1 MQNTVSESS
10 PMAAWEALQS
20 DDAAILVDVR
30 TMAEWSYIGISD
42 LTALGKAP
50 LLLEWMTLPR
60 MAVNERF
67 TDELSEQLA
76 GVVPSRIYFLC
87 RSGVRSLSAA
97 RETTMAFAA
106 RGQSVDCIN
115 VVGGFEGDLDSE
127 GHRGKINGWKFDG
140 LPWRQT

>member
-1 MQNTVSESS
+1 MQNTVSEVS
-10 PMAAWEALQS
+10 PMTAWEALQNNN
-20 DDAAILVDVR
+20 AAILVDVR

-42 LTALGKAP
+42 LSALGQAP
-50 LLLEWMTLPR
+50 MLLEWMTLPR

-67 TDELSEQLA
+67 TEELLEQLGGA
-76 GVVPSRIYFLC
+76 VPSHIYFLC

-97 RETTMAFAA
+97 RETALAFAA

-115 VVGGFEGDLDSE
+115 VVGGFEGDLDTE